1 MICEV
6 RENGKEVVLHHPI
19 VHGCWVLVDTNEEQF
34 FVCSKCGKKEYWESD
49 YCPNCGCRMDGE
61 DGESDGT
68 KS

>member
-1 MICEV
+1 M
-6 RENGKEVVLHHPI
+6 
-19 VHGCWVLVDTNEEQF
+19 
-34 FVCSKCGKKEYWESD
+34 SEYVELGEIIGV